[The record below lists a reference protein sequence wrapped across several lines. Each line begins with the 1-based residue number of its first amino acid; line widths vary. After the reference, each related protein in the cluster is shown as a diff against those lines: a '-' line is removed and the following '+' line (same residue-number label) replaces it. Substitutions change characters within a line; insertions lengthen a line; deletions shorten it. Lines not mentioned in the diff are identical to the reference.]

1 MTPDYEEIRRRV
13 DAVLAKQVF
22 FVAGAFKSGTTWV
35 QLLLDAHPEIACR
48 GEGHFAQYLASD
60 LGNALTE
67 YNRRI
72 DTKNRTVFA
81 EVPGFPLFG
90 REHGMFL
97 LATAIGLQFS
107 RFADDPAIRAVDE
120 KTPDNIRALPLFTE
134 LFPSVRILHVI
145 RDGRD
150 VVTSG
155 WFHNTRVS
163 PDWLKEHY
171 PTFPDY
177 AGKVGEFWAKDVQAG
192 RDFGRDHPEAYLE
205 VRYED
210 LIADPARETA
220 RLLAFLDVDAND
232 AAVSGCIEAAA
243 FERVSGGRGSG
254 EENRA
259 SHFRKGAIGD
269 WRNHFGADAEAAF
282 AKEAGAMLRELGYA

>member
-1 MTPDYEEIRRRV
+1 MSPEFAEMRRRV

-35 QLLLDAHPEIACR
+35 QLLLDAHPQLACR
-48 GEGHFAQYLASD
+48 GEGHFGQYLASD

-72 DTKNRTVFA
+72 DTKNRSVFA
-81 EVPGFPLFG
+81 ETPGFPLLG
-90 REHGMFL
+90 REHGMHL
-97 LATAIGLQFS
+97 LATAIALQFS
-107 RFADDPAIRAVDE
+107 RYAGDAAIRAVGE
-120 KTPDNIRALPLFTE
+120 KTPDNIRALPLLIE
-134 LFPSVRILHVI
+134 LFPAARFVHVI

-171 PTFPDY
+171 PTFSEY

-192 RDFGRDHPEAYLE
+192 RDFGRDHPDAYLE

-220 RLLAFLDVDAND
+220 RMLTFLGADAGR
-232 AAVSGCIEAAA
+232 AEIAGCVEAAA
-243 FERVSGGRGSG
+243 FERVSGGRQSG
-254 EENRA
+254 EENRT
-259 SHFRKGAIGD
+259 SHFRKGTVGD
-269 WRNHFGADAEAAF
+269 WRNHFGTDAETAF
-282 AKEAGAMLRELGYA
+282 AKKAGAMLRELGYG